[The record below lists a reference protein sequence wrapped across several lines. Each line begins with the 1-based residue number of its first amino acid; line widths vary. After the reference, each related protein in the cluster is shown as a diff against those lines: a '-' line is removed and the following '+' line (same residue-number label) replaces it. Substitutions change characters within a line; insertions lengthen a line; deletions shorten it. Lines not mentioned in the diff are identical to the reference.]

1 MNAVMIKTVLQ
12 TIQDGAAYLEKRGVE
27 NGRLNME
34 LLLAHVLK
42 CKRMQLYLWFDRPLA
57 EEELAPLRELTIRRG
72 KREPLQHLIGNVEF
86 CGREFNC
93 DARALIPRPETE
105 ELVERIVAMGKVSGH
120 SPTRILDLGT
130 GSGVIGLS
138 LAFSYPESTVTLA
151 DISPDALN
159 LAQENSTKLELPADR
174 INFVPS
180 NLWSG
185 LDGQTFQLVAANL
198 PYIAAEEIPTLS
210 EEVKRDPILALD
222 GGPVGTE
229 LMVEFIQGL
238 PAHLESGGV
247 VAMEIGPG
255 QGPELCR
262 ELELA
267 GLANAHSVLDYSGR
281 ERFVFAER
289 I

>member
-1 MNAVMIKTVLQ
+1 MNAVMIKSVLQ

-57 EEELAPLRELTIRRG
+57 EEELVPLRELTIRRG

-159 LAQENSTKLELPADR
+159 LARENAAKLELPTDR
-174 INFVPS
+174 INFIPS

-267 GLANAHSVLDYSGR
+267 GLTNAHSVLDYSGR

>member
-1 MNAVMIKTVLQ
+1 MNAVMIKSVLQ

-34 LLLAHVLK
+34 HLLAHVLK

-57 EEELAPLRELTIRRG
+57 EEELVPLRELTIRRG
-72 KREPLQHLIGNVEF
+72 KREPLQHLLGNVEF

-138 LAFSYPESTVTLA
+138 LAFYYPESTVTLV
-151 DISPDALN
+151 DVSPDALN
-159 LAQENSTKLELPADR
+159 LAQENATKLELPTER

-267 GLANAHSVLDYSGR
+267 GLTNAHSVLDYSGR